1 VRIQTLSLSLFAL
14 SLPGVAATC
23 ESLAQMKLPDATITS
38 VAVVAPGAFQV
49 PQAADGKGGKGKGP
63 NPYANLPSF
72 CRVTATLAPSKD
84 SDIKVEVWL
93 PSSSWNGKYQAV
105 GNGGWAGVIS
115 YTAMAD
121 ALARGYATSSTD
133 TGHVGARGTFALD
146 HPEKL
151 IDYAYRSEHEM
162 VMKSK
167 AVIENFY
174 GSPIRYAY
182 WVGCSTGGKQGLTEA
197 QRYPN
202 DFDGIVAGAPAN
214 FMIHLHAWS
223 LWVYQAVHKTPNSFL
238 ETAHLQTLHAAALKA
253 CDSLDGV
260 SDGVIENPKKCKFD
274 PAVTMCAAGATTGC
288 LNADQVA
295 AAKQIYT
302 AATNPRNKAE
312 IFPPLQPGSELQ
324 WTILA
329 GKNPAD
335 VAADTFKYV
344 MFKDPNWD
352 AMKLDFSKDVEMAD
366 KIDGG
371 LNNATNPDLSKF
383 FGHKGKLLMYHGW
396 NDQLI
401 APENSI
407 NYYSSVAKKLGG
419 VSKIDQSM
427 RLFMAPGMTHCN
439 GGEGPSSFDAV
450 TLMEQWVEQG
460 KAPEKMIASHSTAG
474 QVDRTRPLCTYPQ
487 VAVYN
492 GSGSTN
498 EAGNFSCK
506 VQ

>member
-1 VRIQTLSLSLFAL
+1 MRTLTLSLLLAAL
-14 SLPGVAATC
+14 PTFAATC
-23 ESLAQMKLPDATITS
+23 ESISSLKLENGTVTS
-38 VAVVAPGAFQV
+38 AAVIAPGAFQV
-49 PQAADGKGGKGKGP
+49 PGAADGKGGKGKGP

-72 CRVTATLAPSKD
+72 CRVTATLTPSKD

-93 PSSSWNGKYQAV
+93 PASNWNGKYQAV

-115 YTAMAD
+115 YTALAD
-121 ALARGYATSSTD
+121 AIARGYASSSTD

-146 HPEKL
+146 HSEKL

-162 VMKSK
+162 VLK
-167 AVIENFY
+167 AKQIIENFY
-174 GSPIRYAY
+174 GSPIRYSY

-214 FMIHLHAWS
+214 YMIHLHAWS

-238 ETAHLQTLHAAALKA
+238 ETKDLQTLHAAALKA
-253 CDSLDGV
+253 CDALDGV
-260 SDGVIENPKKCKFD
+260 TDGVIDNPRKCKFD
-274 PAVTMCAAGATTGC
+274 PAVTMCANGATSGC
-288 LNADQVA
+288 LNADQIA

-312 IFPPLQPGSELQ
+312 IFPPLEPGSEMG

-329 GKNPAD
+329 GKQPAD
-335 VAADTFKYV
+335 VAADTFRFV

-352 AMKLDFSKDVEMAD
+352 AMKLDFAD
-366 KIDGG
+366 IDKFDKTDNG
-371 LNNATNPDLSKF
+371 LNNAINPDLSKF
-383 FGHKGKLLMYHGW
+383 FGHKGRLLMYHGW

-401 APENSI
+401 APGNSI
-407 NYYSSVAKKLGG
+407 NYYNSVAKKSGG
-419 VSKIDQSM
+419 VAKIDQNL

-439 GGEGPSSFDAV
+439 GGDGPNSFDAV

-460 KAPEKMIASHSTAG
+460 KAPEKMLASHSTAG
-474 QVDRTRPLCTYPQ
+474 QVDRTRPLCPFPQ
-487 VAVYN
+487 TAVYN
-492 GSGSTN
+492 GTGDTKDAAS
-498 EAGNFSCK
+498 FSCK
-506 VQ
+506 AQ